1 MPEAPPSQPQEW
13 TIGRLLAWTRGFLE
27 SRGVEDARLS
37 AEILLAHALGCQRI
51 QLYARFEE
59 SPNDEKR
66 TAFREL
72 VKAAADHTPIAYLVG
87 HKEFYSLDFL
97 VTPDVLIPRPETEL
111 LVERA
116 IDWCRAHPAERHD
129 ILDIG
134 TGSGCIA
141 ISVAR
146 RIKTAHVVAT
156 DISDA
161 ALAVAQKNA
170 AKHGLA
176 DRIRLVKA
184 DLLDLPADAIPK
196 GGCDIIISNPPYVAE
211 TDRESL
217 PENVRRHEPAL
228 ALFAGQDGLSL
239 YRRIAAGIGRV
250 LRPGGILLL
259 EVGHNQAD
267 SVVDIFAK
275 ESGMTL
281 LGLHRDLAAIDRTL
295 ELTLPA

>member
-13 TIGRLLAWTRGFLE
+13 TIGRLLTWTRGFLE
-27 SRGVEDARLS
+27 ARGVEDSRLS

-59 SPNDEKR
+59 SPNEEKR

-129 ILDIG
+129 IVDIG

-141 ISVAR
+141 ISVAK
-146 RIKTAHVVAT
+146 RIKAAHLIAT

-161 ALAVAQKNA
+161 ALAIAQKNA

-176 DRIRLVKA
+176 DRIRLVQA
-184 DLLDLPADAIPK
+184 DLLDLPADAVPQ
-196 GGCDIIISNPPYVAE
+196 GGYDVIISNPPYVAE
-211 TDRESL
+211 ADRESL

-228 ALFAGQDGLSL
+228 ALFAGQDGLSM
-239 YRRIAAGIGRV
+239 YHRIAADIRKV
-250 LRPGGILLL
+250 LRPGGVLLL

-267 SVVDIFAK
+267 AVADLFGKFA
-275 ESGMTL
+275 GMTL
-281 LGLHRDLAAIDRTL
+281 LGRHRDLAAIDRAL